1 MSPMDQAICPLSI
14 VPVRKEP
21 DDRAEQ
27 VTQWLLGETADVLER
42 TAKWTRLRFH
52 HDGYEGWADNKQV
65 AVPEG
70 APEAKPVRSVEQFV
84 HVNSSTGAMLVP
96 FGAVLPGYDQGRF
109 HIGPEELTFP
119 GRTTAN
125 ANGTAV
131 MRIMALKDQWM
142 NTPYLWGGR
151 SPFGVDCS
159 GLTQMLFL
167 ASGIRLPRDAWQQ
180 AELGTEVEH
189 IGLAT
194 TGDLAFF
201 HNDAGRV
208 IHVGIVL
215 EGRRILHASG
225 RVRVDTLDSTGIYN
239 REEGRHSHKLGP
251 IRRIM
256 QLRP

>member
-1 MSPMDQAICPLSI
+1 MDQAICPLSI

-65 AVPEG
+65 AVLDG
-70 APEAKPVRSVEQFV
+70 GPEAKPVRSVEQFV
-84 HVNSSTGAMLVP
+84 HVNSSMGAMLVP
-96 FGAVLPGYDQGRF
+96 FGAVLPGYAQGRF
-109 HIGPEELTFP
+109 RIGPEELTFP

-125 ANGTAV
+125 TNGTAV

-167 ASGIRLPRDAWQQ
+167 ASGVQLPRDAWQQ
-180 AELGTEVEH
+180 AMLGKPVDFIE
-189 IGLAT
+189 LAT

-201 HNDAGRV
+201 DNEEGRI
-208 IHVGIVL
+208 IHVGIIL
-215 EGRRILHASG
+215 EKQHILHASG
-225 RVRVDTLDSTGIYN
+225 RVRIDRIDHQGIFN
-239 REEGRHSHKLGP
+239 GEEQRYSHKLRM
-251 IRRIM
+251 IRRIA
-256 QLRP
+256 